1 MRFLAVDDAASL
13 ADTAAR
19 LVVERVTAHPTLALT
34 VPTGATPRGLYQRLR
49 AARAVGAL
57 DLSGA
62 SLFMLDEYVD
72 LPGYPVGSFVAYLR
86 EHLGDLAFNSSTATH
101 LLTPESAYDPTAYDR
116 LLDEAGGLDLA
127 IVGVGRNGHVGFNE
141 PGATDDQRT
150 RVVTLAQATLEA
162 NFPGRPAAS
171 RPTRA
176 VTVGLADLR
185 CARSVL
191 VLAAG
196 EGKGEVVRHLA
207 EGRRLEDVPATHLV
221 DHPDLMVVA
230 EAALVPT

>member
-1 MRFLAVDDAASL
+1 
-13 ADTAAR
+13 
-19 LVVERVTAHPTLALT
+19 
-34 VPTGATPRGLYQRLR
+34 
-49 AARAVGAL
+49 
-57 DLSGA
+57 
-62 SLFMLDEYVD
+62 MLDEYVD

-86 EHLGDLAFNSSTATH
+86 EHLGDLAFNASTTTY
-101 LLTPESAYDPTAYDR
+101 LLTPKSAYDPAAYDR
-116 LLDEAGGLDLA
+116 SLDETGGLDLA

-150 RVVTLAQATLEA
+150 HVVTLTRATLEA
-162 NFPGRPAAS
+162 NFPGQPAAS

-185 CARSVL
+185 RARSVL

-196 EGKGEVVRHLA
+196 GGKGEVVRHLA
-207 EGRRLEDVPATHLV
+207 EGRRLEDVPVTHLV